1 MSASYEVYNFLKDK
15 VVWHDIE
22 RDSNDLPKDSFPVI
36 AEGAWFQGIARHGYH
51 GWTRQEG
58 NLCVTVKRWAI
69 LPREIWTA
77 YCNGYFN
84 KDDNDRYFQTKEEFQ
99 FYANKAK
106 RVSYEDR
113 PVDAERVGYFSEE
126 GPYDSYNATI
136 YYKDNQYYLYDNC
149 EQYALD

>member
-1 MSASYEVYNFLKDK
+1 MSASYEVYNFLKNK

-36 AEGAWFQGIARHGYH
+36 AEGDSFQGIARYGYR
-51 GWTRQEG
+51 GWKRQEG

-77 YCNGYFN
+77 YYNGYFN

-113 PVDAERVGYFSEE
+113 PVDAECVGYFSEE
-126 GPYDSYNATI
+126 GPYDSY
-136 YYKDNQYYLYDNC
+136 KDNQYYLYDHC
-149 EQYALD
+149 TQYALD